1 MKIKNK
7 LENDGGGGV
16 ECLYTGISNP
26 FIIYKGGVSYD

>member
-7 LENDGGGGV
+7 LENDGGGV